1 MNTVKYLKDLI
12 SRREETWEGNMNREI
27 KLQVAVQDA
36 TFTFPVIG
44 DPFQTHIAVLQ
55 NENAN
60 LREVISKKDSEVPKE
75 VLDDIKLEQKLLE
88 ERKVG
93 DLQNFVESIT
103 KDLDKL
109 KKIII
114 KYEKKFRWH
123 LSTG

>member
-1 MNTVKYLKDLI
+1 M
-12 SRREETWEGNMNREI
+12 
-27 KLQVAVQDA
+27 
-36 TFTFPVIG
+36 
-44 DPFQTHIAVLQ
+44 LQ

-114 KYEKKFRWH
+114 KYEKKFRWL

>member
-1 MNTVKYLKDLI
+1 M
-12 SRREETWEGNMNREI
+12 
-27 KLQVAVQDA
+27 
-36 TFTFPVIG
+36 
-44 DPFQTHIAVLQ
+44 LQ